1 MVLNLVFYCIAVM
14 FGAQFGYS
22 AKPCLETLHSRPV
35 TQSDWEHL
43 NFLRYGAVA
52 RSPVS
57 VQFFNASIIHDQSDC
72 HDGLEGGCSLV
83 VPDCSGFLQAGRC
96 ALTECLTAVVLPKA
110 ISTDTADVG
119 LHDYL

>member
-43 NFLRYGAVA
+43 SFLRYGAVA

-57 VQFFNASIIHDQSDC
+57 VQFFNASTIHDQSDC
-72 HDGLEGGCSLV
+72 HDGLEGV
-83 VPDCSGFLQAGRC
+83 VFPRRARLLQLLAGR
-96 ALTECLTAVVLPKA
+96 
-110 ISTDTADVG
+110 VG
-119 LHDYL
+119 AP